1 MNAPVTSRE
10 LNSFYGVEKTY
21 TIRNLIIETITKTVR
36 KVDHRALS
44 VPYVKNNANGQRKEG
59 VMDRHTY
66 AQQARQ
72 NALRGQEL
80 PHSKLLDMDVID
92 IRSAHRQR
100 IKLLDYI
107 RNNLSNEA
115 LAKKHGVH
123 VRSIEKIV
131 SYETWGHVA

>member
-1 MNAPVTSRE
+1 MRLSRQEYLSRRTEFAP
-10 LNSFYGVEKTY
+10 
-21 TIRNLIIETITKTVR
+21 
-36 KVDHRALS
+36 
-44 VPYVKNNANGQRKEG
+44 
-59 VMDRHTY
+59 
-66 AQQARQ
+66 
-72 NALRGQEL
+72 RGQEL
-80 PHSKLLDMDVID
+80 PQSKLLDMDIID

-115 LAKKHGVH
+115 LAKKHGIH

>member
-1 MNAPVTSRE
+1 MSLSRE
-10 LNSFYGVEKTY
+10 EY
-21 TIRNLIIETITKTVR
+21 
-36 KVDHRALS
+36 LS
-44 VPYVKNNANGQRKEG
+44 RRTEFAP
-59 VMDRHTY
+59 
-66 AQQARQ
+66 
-72 NALRGQEL
+72 RGQEL
-80 PHSKLLDMDVID
+80 PQTKLLDMDIID

>member
-1 MNAPVTSRE
+1 M
-10 LNSFYGVEKTY
+10 Y
-21 TIRNLIIETITKTVR
+21 
-36 KVDHRALS
+36 
-44 VPYVKNNANGQRKEG
+44 
-59 VMDRHTY
+59 RHQY
-66 AQQARQ
+66 LQEARQ

-80 PHSKLLDMDVID
+80 PQSKLLDMDVID

-115 LAKKHGVH
+115 LAKKHGVN
-123 VRSIEKIV
+123 VRNIEKIV

>member
-1 MNAPVTSRE
+1 
-10 LNSFYGVEKTY
+10 
-21 TIRNLIIETITKTVR
+21 
-36 KVDHRALS
+36 
-44 VPYVKNNANGQRKEG
+44 
-59 VMDRHTY
+59 
-66 AQQARQ
+66 
-72 NALRGQEL
+72 
-80 PHSKLLDMDVID
+80 MDVID

-131 SYETWGHVA
+131 SYETWGHIA

>member
-1 MNAPVTSRE
+1 MAITNYA
-10 LNSFYGVEKTY
+10 
-21 TIRNLIIETITKTVR
+21 RNNPGR
-36 KVDHRALS
+36 
-44 VPYVKNNANGQRKEG
+44 QRKEG

-123 VRSIEKIV
+123 VPSIEKIV

>member
-1 MNAPVTSRE
+1 MAASNYAKHTGGRQRLS
-10 LNSFYGVEKTY
+10 G
-21 TIRNLIIETITKTVR
+21 TV
-36 KVDHRALS
+36 
-44 VPYVKNNANGQRKEG
+44 
-59 VMDRHTY
+59 DRHTDL
-66 AQQARQ
+66 QQARQ

-80 PHSKLLDMDVID
+80 TQSKLLDMDIVD

-123 VRSIEKIV
+123 VRNIEKIV
-131 SYETWGHVA
+131 RYETWGHVA

>member
-1 MNAPVTSRE
+1 MAITNYA
-10 LNSFYGVEKTY
+10 
-21 TIRNLIIETITKTVR
+21 RNNPGR
-36 KVDHRALS
+36 
-44 VPYVKNNANGQRKEG
+44 QRKEG
-59 VMDRHTY
+59 VMYRHQY
-66 AQQARQ
+66 LQEARQ

-80 PHSKLLDMDVID
+80 PQSKLLDMDVID

-115 LAKKHGVH
+115 LAKKHGVN
-123 VRSIEKIV
+123 VRNIEKIV

>member
-1 MNAPVTSRE
+1 MSLSRE
-10 LNSFYGVEKTY
+10 EY
-21 TIRNLIIETITKTVR
+21 
-36 KVDHRALS
+36 LS
-44 VPYVKNNANGQRKEG
+44 RRTEFAP
-59 VMDRHTY
+59 
-66 AQQARQ
+66 
-72 NALRGQEL
+72 RGQEL
-80 PHSKLLDMDVID
+80 THSKLLDMDVID

-115 LAKKHGVH
+115 LAKKHGIH

>member
-1 MNAPVTSRE
+1 MAASNYAKHIGGRQRRS
-10 LNSFYGVEKTY
+10 G
-21 TIRNLIIETITKTVR
+21 TV
-36 KVDHRALS
+36 
-44 VPYVKNNANGQRKEG
+44 
-59 VMDRHTY
+59 DRHTY
-66 AQQARQ
+66 VQAARQ

-80 PHSKLLDMDVID
+80 TQSKLLDMDIVD

-123 VRSIEKIV
+123 VRNIEKIV
-131 SYETWGHVA
+131 RYETWGHVA

>member
-1 MNAPVTSRE
+1 MA
-10 LNSFYGVEKTY
+10 
-21 TIRNLIIETITKTVR
+21 ITNY
-36 KVDHRALS
+36 A
-44 VPYVKNNANGQRKEG
+44 KNNPGRQRREG
-59 VMDRHTY
+59 VTDRHTY
-66 AQQARQ
+66 VQNARQ

-80 PHSKLLDMDVID
+80 TQAKLLEIDVVD

-100 IKLLDYI
+100 LKLLDYI
-107 RNNLSNEA
+107 RQNLSNEA